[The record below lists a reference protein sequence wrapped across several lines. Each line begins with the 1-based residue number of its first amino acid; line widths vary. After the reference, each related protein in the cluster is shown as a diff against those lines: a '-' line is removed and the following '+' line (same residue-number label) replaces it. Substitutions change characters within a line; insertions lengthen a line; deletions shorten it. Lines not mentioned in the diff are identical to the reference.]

1 MIVLR
6 RLGYAFLLVICLIA
20 GGYVALVL
28 FGRTLPDAPQS
39 GTVQGR
45 VATIT
50 TAIATRAT
58 TTATGTTSATE
69 QLVIA
74 DGPVLAVPVAGVA
87 RSSISDSWGDP
98 RENGLRQHH
107 GTDIM
112 APGGTPV
119 SAAAPGTVEKLWTSK
134 AGGTTIYVRSPQRDW
149 TYYYAHLS
157 GYAPGLHEGQVVNTG
172 DLLGFVGDTGDAGPG
187 NFHLHFGLTHTTPDQ
202 HWYQGEDVD
211 PYPYL
216 AGKPSS
222 R

>member
-6 RLGYAFLLVICLIA
+6 RLGYAFLTVICLIA
-20 GGYVALVL
+20 GGYVGLVL
-28 FGRTLPDAPQS
+28 FGRTLPDAPKS
-39 GTVQGR
+39 GTAQSR

-50 TAIATRAT
+50 TTIATSTTPQPAIAN
-58 TTATGTTSATE
+58 
-69 QLVIA
+69 
-74 DGPVLAVPVAGVA
+74 GPLLAVPVAGVA

-98 RENGLRQHH
+98 RENGLRLHH

-112 APGGTPV
+112 APGGTLV
-119 SAAAPGTVEKLWTSK
+119 SAAAPGTIEKLWNSA
-134 AGGTTIYVRSPQRDW
+134 AGGITIYVRSPQRDW

-157 GYAPGLHEGQVVNTG
+157 AYAPGLHEGQVVNTG
-172 DLLGFVGDTGDAGPG
+172 DPLGFVGAG
-187 NFHLHFGLTHTTPDQ
+187 NFHLHFGLTRTTPDQ